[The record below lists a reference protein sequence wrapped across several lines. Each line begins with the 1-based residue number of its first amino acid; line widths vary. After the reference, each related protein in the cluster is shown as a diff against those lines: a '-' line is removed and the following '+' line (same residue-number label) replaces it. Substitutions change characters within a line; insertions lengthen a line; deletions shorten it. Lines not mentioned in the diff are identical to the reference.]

1 MCPTRPQRT
10 PVLSHVS
17 NQTSE
22 DSRTKSCVQPDL
34 EDSRTKSCV
43 QPDLRGLL
51 YYVMCTTRPQRTP
64 ILSHVSNQTSEDS
77 RTKSCVQ
84 PDLRGLPY

>member
-1 MCPTRPQRT
+1 MCPTKPQRT
-10 PVLSHVS
+10 PIVSHVS

-34 EDSRTKSCV
+34 
-43 QPDLRGLL
+43 RGLL
-51 YYVMCTTRPQRTP
+51 YYDMCPTRPQRTP

>member
-1 MCPTRPQRT
+1 MGFRFGGDEERRGPGVVKGWKLNGPQRT

-34 EDSRTKSCV
+34 
-43 QPDLRGLL
+43 
-51 YYVMCTTRPQRTP
+51 
-64 ILSHVSNQTSEDS
+64 
-77 RTKSCVQ
+77 
-84 PDLRGLPY
+84 RGLPY

>member
-22 DSRTKSCVQPDL
+22 DRC
-34 EDSRTKSCV
+34 TKSCV
-43 QPDLRGLL
+43 QPDLRALL
-51 YYVMCTTRPQRTP
+51 YL
-64 ILSHVSNQTSEDS
+64 LSHMSNQTSEDS

-84 PDLRGLPY
+84 PDLSGLPY

>member
-1 MCPTRPQRT
+1 MCPTRPQRTPVLSHVSNQTSEGSRTKPQRT

-34 EDSRTKSCV
+34 
-43 QPDLRGLL
+43 
-51 YYVMCTTRPQRTP
+51 
-64 ILSHVSNQTSEDS
+64 
-77 RTKSCVQ
+77 
-84 PDLRGLPY
+84 RGLP

>member
-22 DSRTKSCVQPDL
+22 DF
-34 EDSRTKSCV
+34 RTKSCV
-43 QPDLRGLL
+43 QPDLRGLS
-51 YYVMCTTRPQRTP
+51 YKVMCPTRPQRTS
-64 ILSHVSNQTSEDS
+64 ITSEDS

>member
-1 MCPTRPQRT
+1 MCPTRPQRTLVLSHVSNQTSEDSRTKSCVQPDLRGLPPQRT

-34 EDSRTKSCV
+34 
-43 QPDLRGLL
+43 
-51 YYVMCTTRPQRTP
+51 
-64 ILSHVSNQTSEDS
+64 
-77 RTKSCVQ
+77 
-84 PDLRGLPY
+84 RGLPY

>member
-1 MCPTRPQRT
+1 MCPTRPQRTPVQSHVSNQTSEDSHTKSCVQPDLRGLPYYVMCPARPQRT

-34 EDSRTKSCV
+34 
-43 QPDLRGLL
+43 
-51 YYVMCTTRPQRTP
+51 
-64 ILSHVSNQTSEDS
+64 
-77 RTKSCVQ
+77 
-84 PDLRGLPY
+84 RGLP

>member
-1 MCPTRPQRT
+1 MCPTRPQRTLVLSHVSNQTSEDFRNLRGLPYEVMCPTRPQRT

-34 EDSRTKSCV
+34 
-43 QPDLRGLL
+43 RGLS
-51 YYVMCTTRPQRTP
+51 Y
-64 ILSHVSNQTSEDS
+64 
-77 RTKSCVQ
+77 
-84 PDLRGLPY
+84 

>member
-1 MCPTRPQRT
+1 MCPARPQRT

-34 EDSRTKSCV
+34 
-43 QPDLRGLL
+43 RGLP
-51 YYVMCTTRPQRTP
+51 PQRTP
-64 ILSHVSNQTSEDS
+64 VLSHVSNQTSEDS

-84 PDLRGLPY
+84 PDLRGLSY

>member
-1 MCPTRPQRT
+1 MCLTRPQRT

-34 EDSRTKSCV
+34 
-43 QPDLRGLL
+43 RGLP
-51 YYVMCTTRPQRTP
+51 PQRTP
-64 ILSHVSNQTSEDS
+64 VLSHVSNQTSEDS
-77 RTKSCVQ
+77 HTKSCVQ
-84 PDLRGLPY
+84 PDLRRLPY

>member
-10 PVLSHVS
+10 LVLSHVS

-22 DSRTKSCVQPDL
+22 DFRSKSRIIIVNL
-34 EDSRTKSCV
+34 EYDHVTII
-43 QPDLRGLL
+43 
-51 YYVMCTTRPQRTP
+51 RTP
-64 ILSHVSNQTSEDS
+64 VLSHVSNQTSEDS

>member
-1 MCPTRPQRT
+1 MCPTRPQRTPALSHVSGQTSEDSRTKSCVQPDLRGLTPQRT

-34 EDSRTKSCV
+34 
-43 QPDLRGLL
+43 RGLS
-51 YYVMCTTRPQRTP
+51 Y
-64 ILSHVSNQTSEDS
+64 
-77 RTKSCVQ
+77 
-84 PDLRGLPY
+84 

>member
-1 MCPTRPQRT
+1 MCPIRPQRT

-34 EDSRTKSCV
+34 
-43 QPDLRGLL
+43 RGLS
-51 YYVMCTTRPQRTP
+51 PQRTLV
-64 ILSHVSNQTSEDS
+64 LSHVSNQTSEDS